1 MSIDLIE
8 GVNDRTESGLRTI
21 LLAQAKVRLYVA
33 FPVIF
38 SDLVL
43 FFVTPGGIPIWFILL
58 TAGYC
63 AYALSPSWLIRNGS
77 YSSLKALLIA
87 TAITDP
93 FVLSIWIALTGEYG
107 SLIAG
112 FYLFT
117 TLGFGFRT
125 GRPLMHL
132 CQVASIVG
140 FCVVLASDPY
150 WQQHAVVWVA
160 LLVPLIVVPMYAGVL
175 IKVLRE
181 AREHAEQ
188 ESRAKSELLAKVSHE
203 LRTPLTG
210 IVASAELLAAET
222 SDSLVARRTE
232 TILMLSDNLLCEIN
246 DLLDQARYE
255 AKTVALSRA
264 PVNLNQKIEM
274 LRTTFETMTAKKG
287 LAFSAD
293 IDPRISDLVETDT
306 HHLDRILL
314 NLAGNGI
321 KFTESGAVRLAVDLL
336 EETATAYRL
345 RFSVTDT
352 GIGIPEEF
360 RAKIF
365 EPFSQVDQGA
375 RRRYGGTGLG
385 LALSKKI
392 IELMGGDLQF
402 ESTLGKGSRF
412 WFELTLDRASAPA
425 PLASSELKPTIV
437 SAKRILVAEDNV
449 TNLMLLE
456 ELLKIDRHI
465 VTTCDSGMAALEA
478 LGKQDFDILLLDYNL
493 GDMDGVRVLQTYR
506 FGRLHPAPALFL
518 TADATIQTATRL
530 KEAGG
535 AGVLYKPINLS
546 GIRKALG
553 QIIFPVDGGVP
564 LHSAP
569 VSSEAVKPTRPALT
583 VVRINPLDEDVIE
596 DLKAASTRPDFLP
609 MLFAHAESDITRCC
623 QELLEALDGRS
634 YASIRSS
641 AHALKGV
648 SANVGA
654 VRLATLA
661 STLMRLSS
669 EELDVACDRL
679 AADLRESSQATLIAL
694 RHTIAELSPASLGNA
709 GSLHLD

>member
-1 MSIDLIE
+1 
-8 GVNDRTESGLRTI
+8 
-21 LLAQAKVRLYVA
+21 VRLYVA

-43 FFVTPGGIPIWFILL
+43 FFVTPGGVPVWFILL

-63 AYALSPSWLIRNGS
+63 AYALSPSRLIRNGS

-87 TAITDP
+87 TAVTDP

-140 FCVVLASDPY
+140 FCVVLASTLY

-274 LRTTFETMTAKKG
+274 LRTTFETMTAKKS

-345 RFSVTDT
+345 RVSVTDT

-365 EPFSQVDQGA
+365 EPFSQVDQGP

-402 ESTLGKGSRF
+402 ESTIGKGSRF

-425 PLASSELKPTIV
+425 PLASSEVKSTIV
-437 SAKRILVAEDNV
+437 AAKRILVAEDNV

-553 QIIFPVDGGVP
+553 QIIFPVDGGAP
-564 LHSAP
+564 LHSTP

-596 DLKAASTRPDFLP
+596 DLKAASARPDFLP
-609 MLFAHAESDITRCC
+609 MLFSHAESDITRCC

-634 YASIRSS
+634 YASIHSS

-669 EELDVACDRL
+669 EELDAACDRL

-694 RHTIAELSPASLGNA
+694 RQTIAELSPASIGSA